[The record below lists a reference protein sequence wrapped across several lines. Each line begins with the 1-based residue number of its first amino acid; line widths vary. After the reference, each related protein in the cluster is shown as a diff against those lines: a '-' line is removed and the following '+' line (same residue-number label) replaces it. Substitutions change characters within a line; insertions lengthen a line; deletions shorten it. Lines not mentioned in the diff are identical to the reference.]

1 MATTKNET
9 TNKKATMK
17 DPIAKSENATAPAP
31 VVMRQR
37 QPKQNGIVQPK
48 PESSCGRVWNTAD
61 KLTAARGYVA
71 ERKDVLEECS
81 KFGIN
86 AATCATQYARWRK
99 YYGYQ
104 AVRHSLPTKEE
115 RVKGLK
121 GRVAESPAAPM
132 VVTEAAQGEPVCGQN
147 PAPEVAYSS
156 APAEAPVEH
165 RATDPSVGASAEAP
179 VAMCSPV

>member
-1 MATTKNET
+1 MATTKKET
-9 TNKKATMK
+9 TDKKATKK

-31 VVMRQR
+31 AVMRQR
-37 QPKQNGIVQPK
+37 QPEQNGIVRPK
-48 PESSCGRVWNTAD
+48 PESSCGRVWDIAD
-61 KLTAARGYVA
+61 KITAARGYVA

-81 KFGIN
+81 KIGIN
-86 AATCATQYARWRK
+86 VATCATQYARWRK
-99 YYGYQ
+99 YHGYQ

-115 RVKGLK
+115 REKDLK
-121 GRVAESPAAPM
+121 GSVAEPPAAPM
-132 VVTEAAQGEPVCGQN
+132 VVTEAAQAE

-165 RATDPSVGASAEAP
+165 CATDPSVDAPVEAP